1 MLYFDISMKHF
12 FVELIQLPF
21 ILLFFP
27 LYLAGRVFP
36 ILRFVKRSWEQ
47 GLRTA
52 RKTLSVSRTILRFL
66 GLVGVFG
73 IVLPVWF
80 VLYIVAG
87 TQIGMQLRL
96 IEEPIP
102 VAGTGSMY
110 PTFPKG
116 VGKTPQEQA
125 SELVGLP
132 GMLPYPN
139 GLVLLGKRY
148 FNHEIGRGDIVVF
161 ENKKTRE
168 ITKEVYGEES
178 GMVKRVVALAGDT
191 VEIKDGIVYLNT
203 KPLQE
208 PYIARARSTFGGEFL
223 SDCERLTVP
232 EGKLFVMGDNRKGS
246 GDSRH
251 DIGFIAY
258 GDIDHVLPLERQK
271 GTFDQHWRDTSKD
284 FSEEAKIVLN
294 SETFLSLLNE
304 KRKEKGVTPLR
315 FEPKLADS
323 ARRRAEVILS
333 SNDFSFEATRSGYTM
348 EKAIAEAGYSNI
360 IWGEAPSQGYY
371 EAEEL
376 IEHLF
381 EFPDSQTFLTDTD
394 YDDVGI
400 AEVEGLI
407 NGCPTKVIVQHFAG
421 YVPPDYNAEDVQGW
435 EKLLGNL
442 QSIQAGWQEL
452 STHEEFYQAHKGD
465 VDRIN
470 EIIRT
475 RINNISGIV
484 SKMKANQWLT
494 DEQIAYTKQD
504 EALFKEQEAVA
515 SRLNSR

>member
-1 MLYFDISMKHF
+1 MKH
-12 FVELIQLPF
+12 VAIELIKIPLI
-21 ILLFFP
+21 ILLFP
-27 LYLAGRVFP
+27 LYLAARVFP
-36 ILRFVKRSWEQ
+36 LLRFVRRSREQ
-47 GLRTA
+47 GFGSA
-52 RKTLSVSRTILRFL
+52 FKSLSLSRTMLRFL

-73 IVLPVWF
+73 IVLPLWF
-80 VLYIVAG
+80 VLYIAAG
-87 TQIGMQLRL
+87 TYVGMNLRL

-116 VGKTPQEQA
+116 VGKTPKEQA
-125 SELVGLP
+125 NELVGLP

-139 GLVLLGKRY
+139 GLVVFGQRY

-178 GMVKRVVALAGDT
+178 GMVKRVIALPGDT
-191 VEIKDGIVYLNT
+191 LEIKAGIVYLNNQ
-203 KPLQE
+203 PLKE
-208 PYIARARSTFGGEFL
+208 PYIARARSTFGGDFL
-223 SDCERLTVP
+223 PDCKLLTVP
-232 EGKLFVMGDNRKGS
+232 GGKLFVMGDNRKGS

-251 DIGFIAY
+251 DVGLITY
-258 GDIDHVLPLERQK
+258 SDIDHVLPLERQK
-271 GTFDQHWRDTSKD
+271 GTFDTHWRDTSND
-284 FSEEAKIVLN
+284 FSEDAKIVLDT
-294 SETFLSLLNE
+294 EEFVRLLNE

-360 IWGEAPSQGYY
+360 IWGEAPTQGYY
-371 EAEEL
+371 EAGEL
-376 IEHLF
+376 IEHFF
-381 EFPDSQTFLTDTD
+381 EFPESQTFLTDKD

-400 AEVEGLI
+400 AEVEGMI
-407 NGCPTKVIVQHFAG
+407 NGCPAKVIVQHFAG
-421 YVPPDYNAEDVQGW
+421 YVPPNYKAEDVQGW
-435 EKLLGNL
+435 EKLLQNL
-442 QSIQAGWQEL
+442 QSIQAGWAEL
-452 STHEEFYQAHKGD
+452 KVHEEFYQGNKSD

-470 EIIRT
+470 EIIST
-475 RINNISGIV
+475 RIYNISGIV

-504 EALFKEQEAVA
+504 EALFKEQESVA